1 MGAMEIWTSV
11 LEIMEGNNWDEIM
24 EYNNYRARNYLEVIE
39 VLSHQTEF
47 L

>member
-1 MGAMEIWTSV
+1 MGAMEIWTFV

-24 EYNNYRARNYLEVIE
+24 EYNNYRARNSLEVIE